1 MVDRLR
7 QAGWFVIV
15 AGAIAGLCVWFG
27 NDSSFLIFSAAV
39 GTILSGA
46 LSGLLFLGI
55 ARAIEAGEDACT
67 EIRRL
72 AKSIDEERRRPRT
85 GT

>member
-15 AGAIAGLCVWFG
+15 AGVIAGLFVWFG
-27 NDSSFLIFSAAV
+27 NNSSFLVFVSAL
-39 GTILSGA
+39 GMILSGV
-46 LSGLLFLGI
+46 LSGLVFLGI
-55 ARAIEAGEDACT
+55 ARAIEASEDACT